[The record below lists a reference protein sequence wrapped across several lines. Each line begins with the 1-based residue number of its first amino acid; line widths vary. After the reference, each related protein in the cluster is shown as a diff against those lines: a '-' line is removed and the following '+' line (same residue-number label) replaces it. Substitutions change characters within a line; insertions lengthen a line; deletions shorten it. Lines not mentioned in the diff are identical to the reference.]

1 MVTSVADL
9 LCKNILS
16 REIKLSAAYFF
27 HRPGE
32 HPLSAAVSTSG
43 TLKVGGGGV
52 LEGRREPLPTQ
63 SLDGDDSV
71 KGRRVLLE
79 KLPLSYLVL
88 RIQRDTI
95 QAR

>member
-1 MVTSVADL
+1 MTSVVDL

-16 REIKLSAAYFF
+16 RQIKLSAAYFF

-32 HPLSAAVSTSG
+32 HPLFAAVSTSG
-43 TLKVGGGGV
+43 TLKVGGV

-63 SLDGDDSV
+63 SLDGDDSE

-88 RIQRDTI
+88 RIQRDMI

>member
-1 MVTSVADL
+1 MCGDKRCRFALYKYSEQGNKSFSSL
-9 LCKNILS
+9 
-16 REIKLSAAYFF
+16 FF

-32 HPLSAAVSTSG
+32 NPLSAAESTSG
-43 TLKVGGGGV
+43 TLKVGGGV
-52 LEGRREPLPTQ
+52 LEGRGEPLPTQ

-71 KGRRVLLE
+71 KRRRVLLE